1 MTKTI
6 GGIHSNKQQYL
17 SLSQLVDLL
26 VKQRVLDKEV
36 AYTLMINH
44 SYRSNALE
52 EEGIPT
58 SLLFDLIKLTGRKLR
73 VYSSTDNTIYW
84 LE

>member
-6 GGIHSNKQQYL
+6 GGIHFNKPKYL

-26 VKQRVLDKEV
+26 VEQRVLDREV
-36 AYTLMINH
+36 ACALMTNH

-52 EEGIPT
+52 EEGLPT
-58 SLLFDLIKLTGRKLR
+58 SLLFDLVKLTGRKLK
-73 VYSSTDNTIYW
+73 VHPSTDNTIYC
-84 LE
+84 LG

>member
-6 GGIHSNKQQYL
+6 DGLHSNKQKYL

-26 VKQRVLDKEV
+26 VEQRVLDREV
-36 AYTLMINH
+36 ACALMTNH

-52 EEGIPT
+52 EEGLPT
-58 SLLFDLIKLTGRKLR
+58 SLLFDLVKLTGRKLK
-73 VYSSTDNTIYW
+73 VYPSKDNTIYW